1 MNEKSLFKSFKSLFK
16 SLNEVF
22 KPDKISRILIEVNKL
37 LAEEKLDFRI
47 DYLTDEY
54 KIHEMK
60 QFLIFEKYKDKYKD
74 LKVNRIDIHCYKPME
89 NIALKSFDAEK
100 ITPEDTYTIETYF
113 IKLKHIAKAYHILG
127 YAELDETGKQ
137 FIYKLGDK
145 K

>member
-1 MNEKSLFKSFKSLFK
+1 MNEKSLVKSFK

-22 KPDKISRILIEVNKL
+22 KPGEISRILIEVNKL

-54 KIHEMK
+54 KTHEMK

-74 LKVNRIDIHCYKPME
+74 LRVNHINIQCCKPMK

-113 IKLKHIAKAYHILG
+113 IRLKHIAKAYHILG
-127 YAELDETGKQ
+127 HAELDETSKQ

-145 K
+145 ND